1 MRVVVSN
8 FFSQPASF
16 SPRRN
21 VWKRIPRSH
30 RGRDLAGVFIRV
42 RVVLSAFG
50 APTPC
55 RWAIFW
61 ASRFHVY
68 HSFSYRILRGP
79 PWAGGGPLRELLL
92 VAGFLICVSC
102 VVLPHGSLASSPT
115 TSCFT
120 RLSFNVAQHM
130 AWLCFCIALLLS
142 TGLAQAAI
150 SSLSAS
156 YLLLLSLVLPPSLCS
171 CVRCP
176 HLDSC
181 FCCFFWA
188 SCLARVASS
197 CIVHV
202 WRGLCQLAPAR

>member
-1 MRVVVSN
+1 MVRERGAAAQARSKRRRILAKFLAHVGSECVRCAMLLLGAVLDMTCAQKHSFETCALLFPT
-8 FFSQPASF
+8 FFRSLPLSVREEMFGNGFHARIGAVILPAS
-16 SPRRN
+16 SSGCE
-21 VWKRIPRSH
+21 WYSLRSFNMA
-30 RGRDLAGVFIRV
+30 LAHGM
-42 RVVLSAFG
+42 A
-50 APTPC
+50 
-55 RWAIFW
+55 
-61 ASRFHVY
+61 
-68 HSFSYRILRGP
+68 
-79 PWAGGGPLRELLL
+79 LLL
-92 VAGFLICVSC
+92 
-102 VVLPHGSLASSPT
+102 H
-115 TSCFT
+115 
-120 RLSFNVAQHM
+120 
-130 AWLCFCIALLLS
+130 CIALLLS

>member
-1 MRVVVSN
+1 MVRERGAAAQARSKRRRILAKFLAHVGSECVRCAMLLLGAVLDMTCAQKHSFDTCALLFPT
-8 FFSQPASF
+8 FFRSLPLSVREEMFGNGFHARIGAVILPAS
-16 SPRRN
+16 SSGCE
-21 VWKRIPRSH
+21 WYSLRSFNMA
-30 RGRDLAGVFIRV
+30 LAHGM
-42 RVVLSAFG
+42 A
-50 APTPC
+50 
-55 RWAIFW
+55 
-61 ASRFHVY
+61 
-68 HSFSYRILRGP
+68 
-79 PWAGGGPLRELLL
+79 LLL
-92 VAGFLICVSC
+92 HC
-102 VVLPHGSLASSPT
+102 
-115 TSCFT
+115 
-120 RLSFNVAQHM
+120 M
-130 AWLCFCIALLLS
+130 ALLLS

>member
-1 MRVVVSN
+1 MEHGGATAQARSKRRRILAKFLAHVGSECVRCAMLLLGAVLDMTCAQKHSFETCALLFPT
-8 FFSQPASF
+8 FFRSLPLSVREEMFGNGFHARIGAVILPAS
-16 SPRRN
+16 SSGCE
-21 VWKRIPRSH
+21 WYSLRSFNMA
-30 RGRDLAGVFIRV
+30 LAHGM
-42 RVVLSAFG
+42 A
-50 APTPC
+50 
-55 RWAIFW
+55 
-61 ASRFHVY
+61 
-68 HSFSYRILRGP
+68 
-79 PWAGGGPLRELLL
+79 LLL
-92 VAGFLICVSC
+92 
-102 VVLPHGSLASSPT
+102 H
-115 TSCFT
+115 
-120 RLSFNVAQHM
+120 
-130 AWLCFCIALLLS
+130 CIALLLS

>member
-1 MRVVVSN
+1 MVRERRAAAQARSKRRRILAKFLAHVGSECVRCAMLLLGAVLDMTCAQKHSFETCALLFPT
-8 FFSQPASF
+8 FFRSLPLSVREEMFGNGFHARIGAVILPAS
-16 SPRRN
+16 SSGCE
-21 VWKRIPRSH
+21 WYSLRSFNMA
-30 RGRDLAGVFIRV
+30 LAHGM
-42 RVVLSAFG
+42 A
-50 APTPC
+50 
-55 RWAIFW
+55 
-61 ASRFHVY
+61 
-68 HSFSYRILRGP
+68 
-79 PWAGGGPLRELLL
+79 LLL
-92 VAGFLICVSC
+92 
-102 VVLPHGSLASSPT
+102 H
-115 TSCFT
+115 
-120 RLSFNVAQHM
+120 
-130 AWLCFCIALLLS
+130 CIALLLS

-150 SSLSAS
+150 SSWSAS